1 MNISNLSFKIITV
14 LVCFCALL
22 VGCASEAPKKAM
34 LQGQDSRSANFDG
47 SWEMDYSQSDSTQD
61 KLDSLVRDLRGQ
73 AQRRSQGGSNQAAGG
88 SYVIGGSGANSA
100 PSIIGLARMADMI
113 TSSALLEVEQSE
125 HKIKVKR
132 EENFALTCEFY
143 AGQAPKVETPVGAEI
158 CGWNAHQLVF
168 KIYLPEGLSIQH
180 VMTLGASGRKLN
192 VATTVVSDQVSYPFT
207 LNRVYNRFV
216 PGNSG
221 FSCKMTLTKGRVCTT
236 QSQ

>member
-14 LVCFCALL
+14 LVCLCTLL

-73 AQRRSQGGSNQAAGG
+73 AQRRSQGGMNQAAAG

-143 AGQAPKVETPVGAEI
+143 PGQAPKLETPVGAEI